1 MKCLLTMLAL
11 CMALGVTACGGASD
25 EEAAQLKAAERQA
38 LEAERELE
46 EVRQERAEEE
56 REAARRVKQEARAKK
71 IRQERR
77 AEQQGAREEEIA
89 VDESESSEPPNV
101 VGLPLPAARRTLKEA
116 GYRVE
121 PENTDTTF
129 GIVVEENYTVCTQD
143 PPRGETVVVLAQ
155 KYGC

>member
-1 MKCLLTMLAL
+1 MKRLLTMLAL
-11 CMALGVTACGGASD
+11 CMAVGLTACGGASD

-46 EVRQERAEEE
+46 EVRQERAQEE
-56 REAARRVKQEARAKK
+56 REAAKRAKQEAQAKK
-71 IRQERR
+71 VRRERR
-77 AEQQGAREEEIA
+77 AERQKAREEEIVA
-89 VDESESSEPPNV
+89 DEPESSEPPNV
-101 VGLPLPAARRTLKEA
+101 VGLPLPAARRALKEA
-116 GYRVE
+116 GYRVA

-129 GIVVEENYTVCTQD
+129 GIVVEDNYTVCTQD